1 MRTFLSAGA
10 LITAAA
16 LTAISAPAAHA
27 VLPATKGDNGTVKI
41 HDATTG
47 EELRN
52 NEPKVCEFYLV
63 AFKFDAGQKA
73 DWEIQA
79 WANNDLD
86 KGTVVESGS
95 LTLDEEGHERTE
107 DMKLPKGQYKLFW
120 TFEGE
125 NGKAKHKVFKSRCED
140 VEPTPGT
147 SEPTPGTSEPT
158 PGTSEPTP
166 GTSEPTPGT
175 SEPTPGTSEPTPGT
189 SEPTPGT
196 STSAAPV
203 PGGDDASGDLAETGN
218 GAPLGLLA
226 GLAAVLVAGG
236 GYLLARRRTATRH

>member
-10 LITAAA
+10 LVTAAA

-27 VLPATKGDNGTVKI
+27 VLPASKGDNGTVKI
-41 HDATTG
+41 HDAATG
-47 EELRN
+47 EELKK

-107 DMKLPKGQYKLFW
+107 DMKLPQGQYKLFW

-125 NGKAKHKVFKSRCED
+125 NGKAKHKVFTSTCED
-140 VEPTPGT
+140 VEPTPGA
-147 SEPTPGTSEPT
+147 
-158 PGTSEPTP
+158 
-166 GTSEPTPGT
+166 

-203 PGGDDASGDLAETGN
+203 PGGEDASGDLAETGN

>member
-41 HDATTG
+41 HDAATG
-47 EELRN
+47 EELKN

-125 NGKAKHKVFKSRCED
+125 NGKAKHKVFKSTCED
-140 VEPTPGT
+140 V
-147 SEPTPGTSEPT
+147 
-158 PGTSEPTP
+158 
-166 GTSEPTPGT
+166 EPTPGT

-196 STSAAPV
+196 STSAAPA